1 MTARE
6 ATQDAL
12 AAVAAGDLDAL
23 SQALAA
29 RQNGLRIASRSELTD
44 ALRDGETLAL
54 RLADLKRTLAAE
66 HARLEQLREGLS
78 VYCASSVS
86 CCIDLRA

>member
-6 ATQDAL
+6 ATQEAL

-29 RQNGLRIASRSELTD
+29 REIALRSASRSEQE
-44 ALRDGETLAL
+44 ASLREGETLAE
-54 RLADLKRTLAAE
+54 RLAGLKRVLAAD
-66 HARLEQLREGLS
+66 HACLERMRLGLAGYS
-78 VYCASSVS
+78 GSSPSPRV
-86 CCIDLRA
+86 DLRV